1 MTCFVHLPK
10 LAIFKLTLLLRG
22 CPKFLDLEIP
32 VPKSRFDPESNS
44 YKGLRQCSTF
54 VQIEAFLCIS
64 ACKNQEVVAFPVF
77 SEIRMRKTKIKNL
90 FLTSIVRFL
99 FNCKCYGLVCF
110 HKEFTKVEEA
120 GYVIKVKNATFI
132 EADQREKFP
141 WSKLQLVTKDHKGLA
156 ISQTS
161 RTICSIL
168 AILSNAVFCTC
179 PVLTI
184 IPIF

>member
-1 MTCFVHLPK
+1 MFYVCSN
-10 LAIFKLTLLLRG
+10 RG
-22 CPKFLDLEIP
+22 IP
-32 VPKSRFDPESNS
+32 S
-44 YKGLRQCSTF
+44 
-54 VQIEAFLCIS
+54 IAFLCIS

-77 SEIRMRKTKIKNL
+77 SEIRIRKTKIKNL
-90 FLTSIVRFL
+90 FLTSIARFL

-132 EADQREKFP
+132 EAGQREKFP
-141 WSKLQLVTKDHKGLA
+141 WSELQLVNNGHKGLA

-168 AILSNAVFCTC
+168 AIISNAVFSTC
-179 PVLTI
+179 PVLII